1 MAGGGIAG
9 AITSLKNN
17 RNLLKK
23 RNRKNKGDVYGRE
36 GVTKLNLK
44 QSTEQDMRII
54 RKKIA
59 EHKRQERRIWV
70 VTIILTLL
78 ILYGVYVWLFIG

>member
-1 MAGGGIAG
+1 MAGGGISG

-23 RNRKNKGDVYGRE
+23 RKLRQKEDVYGIE

-44 QSTEQDMRII
+44 ESTDQDMKMI
-54 RKKIA
+54 RKKIK
-59 EHKRQERRIWV
+59 EYKREERRILLLS
-70 VTIILTLL
+70 ILATLS
-78 ILYGVYVWLFIG
+78 ILYAVYVLFIV

>member
-1 MAGGGIAG
+1 MAGGGISG

-23 RNRKNKGDVYGRE
+23 RKLRQKEDVYGIE

-44 QSTEQDMRII
+44 ESTDQDMKII
-54 RKKIA
+54 RKKIK
-59 EHKRQERRIWV
+59 EYKREERRVQVLSIL
-70 VTIILTLL
+70 VTIS
-78 ILYGVYVWLFIG
+78 ILYAAYVLLFG